1 MIAKLVMNFEFPMD
15 VSKQNFKLS
24 EYIKNYPSMSK
35 MIRQQ
40 LQAIV
45 MSIIQMKKSGEEFTD
60 ISDHPMVKSH
70 LDKLEDFI

>member
-1 MIAKLVMNFEFPMD
+1 
-15 VSKQNFKLS
+15 
-24 EYIKNYPSMSK
+24 MSK